1 MAAVLIVD
9 DNPDLLDVLAEVL
22 HTLGRLCVHKARS
35 GLEAL
40 RLYASLDPALVILD
54 EGLADMRGSELLRTL
69 RLRHAQ
75 ALCRGRRGS
84 DRSTKARV
92 RRPMSTGFSKCSWKP
107 ASSDRSRPLCPA
119 AAVSAMAGTPA

>member
-22 HTLGRLCVHKARS
+22 HTLGCLCVHKARS

-69 RLRHAQ
+69 RETNSRARRPALLVTGSTSSVQCLPGDVVLEKPVAMQRLLDAVQ
-75 ALCRGRRGS
+75 ALVPEA
-84 DRSTKARV
+84 KA
-92 RRPMSTGFSKCSWKP
+92 G
-107 ASSDRSRPLCPA
+107 
-119 AAVSAMAGTPA
+119 